1 MGDFDPGSQTQQ
13 WLVAAKDGDAAAF
26 AQLYEHLVPALTAWA
41 EIRIRPAQRA
51 HLEPVDLVQ
60 EVWLRAWRQLD
71 AYDAER
77 VPFRLWVFRVAK
89 NVLLEAVRAAS
100 RRSRGQAGPSTRM
113 FALANVPDEVTAVSK
128 RMVRDESLDAF
139 QQRLEALD
147 EEERTLVVHC
157 GLEGLPHKE
166 VAERMGLST
175 EAVTKRWQRLR
186 ARLEEQGVAGTLLAE
201 AG

>member
-13 WLVAAKDGDAAAF
+13 WLVAAKDGNSEAF
-26 AQLYEHLVPALTAWA
+26 AQLYEHLVPALLTWA
-41 EIRIRPAQRA
+41 ELRIRPAQRS

-71 AYDAER
+71 AYDAEN
-77 VPFRLWVFRVAK
+77 VPFRFWVFRVAK

-100 RRSRGQAGPSTRM
+100 RRSRGQAGPSTRL
-113 FALANVPDEVTAVSK
+113 FALQNVPDDVTAVSK
-128 RMVRDESLDAF
+128 RMVRDESLGAF
-139 QQRLEALD
+139 QERIEALD
-147 EEERTLVVHC
+147 EEDRTLVVHC

-166 VAERMGLST
+166 VAERMGLSA

-186 ARLEEQGVAGTLLAE
+186 AKLEEQGVPSTLLAE